1 MKKNAILFVVMLLL
15 AAVSLVGVYQTKRT
29 TTTGDEKTRTV
40 STVDAVTAAEPA
52 VIETLGNVPETPLA
66 REEYLA
72 VESAEPPVTATA
84 HITRADGSTLNLSAL
99 DGEFERVAVDAN
111 ESLQIRLVLRNGDPS
126 EPIRIDADNGGSLNR
141 QVGPLMLF
149 ADSARSEINFQYVA
163 GGHPGRYPLA
173 VSQGTRF
180 ELLDIYVGPERHI
193 GQPGPARFF
202 RGEKR
207 IEKEARL

>member
-1 MKKNAILFVVMLLL
+1 MRKKNILFVLMLLL
-15 AAVSLVGVYQTKRT
+15 AVMSLVGVYQANRI

-40 STVDAVTAAEPA
+40 STVDVLTAAEPV

-66 REEYLA
+66 REEYLT
-72 VESAEPPVTATA
+72 VESVEPPVTAMA
-84 HITRADGSTLNLSAL
+84 HITRADGSTLDLSAI
-99 DGEFERVAVDAN
+99 DGEFERIAVDAN
-111 ESLQIRLVLRNGDPS
+111 EPLQIRLVLRNGDPS
-126 EPIRIDADNGGSLNR
+126 EPIRIDADNGGSLNH
-141 QVGPLMLF
+141 QAGSLTLF

-193 GQPGPARFF
+193 GQPGPARFLH
-202 RGEKR
+202 GEER
-207 IEKEARL
+207 IEGEARL